1 MAVES
6 KVVESYWRLAM
17 LSFLP
22 LKKGGGVRRI
32 LTYCEGFYMLHYE
45 THNSIDFLQHLLRK
59 DLVLKSR
66 G

>member
-1 MAVES
+1 
-6 KVVESYWRLAM
+6 M

-45 THNSIDFLQHLLRK
+45 THNSIDFLPHLLRK
-59 DLVLKSR
+59 DLVLQSL